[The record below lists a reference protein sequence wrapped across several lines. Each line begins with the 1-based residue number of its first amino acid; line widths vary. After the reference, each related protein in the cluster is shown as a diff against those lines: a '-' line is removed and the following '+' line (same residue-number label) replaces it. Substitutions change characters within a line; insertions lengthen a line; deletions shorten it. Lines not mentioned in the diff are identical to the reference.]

1 MPCTP
6 RASVRPAGVAALSTR
21 ELGSHRACTVLC
33 SGTASGDAARSKKK
47 EKQEKKSK
55 KEKKEKKSKLEKRE
69 KVRAADSTVQY

>member
-1 MPCTP
+1 M
-6 RASVRPAGVAALSTR
+6 
-21 ELGSHRACTVLC
+21 LC

-69 KVRAADSTVQY
+69 KVSCYRFASATLSQAAANFVTVAAEGAQGAEAGTKTGEG